1 MIRFAVFFLVMFAS
15 LACSKPKVVVTKEF
29 LLQYGREN
37 PENKVKIETDLGTI
51 RLRLFD
57 DTPLHR
63 ANFIRLIKEG
73 HYERADFYRIV
84 YGFMIQGGDKK
95 NQLPYKIP
103 AEFRPGYYHK
113 KGALSMARE
122 DVNNPEMESS
132 AAEFFIV
139 HGGVYD
145 QEEAESEARILHLSL
160 TPEQKET
167 YTTLGGYMSLDQKY
181 TVFGE
186 VTEGLD
192 VVDKIANERV
202 VSIDKPKRKIP
213 FRISV
218 EK

>member
-1 MIRFAVFFLVMFAS
+1 MVRSALFVLILFMS
-15 LACSKPKVVVTKEF
+15 LACSKPRVVVTKEF
-29 LLQYGREN
+29 LLQYGKEN
-37 PENKVKIETDLGTI
+37 PENKVKIETDFGTI
-51 RLRLFD
+51 RLRLFE

-63 ANFIRLIKEG
+63 ANFVRLIKEG
-73 HYERADFYRIV
+73 HYERADFYRVV
-84 YGFMIQGGDKK
+84 YGFMIQGGDKQ
-95 NQLPYKIP
+95 NQLPHKIP
-103 AEFRPGYYHK
+103 AEFRPEYFHK

-122 DVNNPEMESS
+122 DENNPEMQSS

-145 QEEAESEARILHLSL
+145 QDEMEAEARSQRLSL
-160 TPEQKET
+160 TQEQKDA
-167 YTTLGGYMSLDQKY
+167 YTTLGGYMSLDQEY

-213 FRISV
+213 FKISI
-218 EK
+218 EQ

>member
-1 MIRFAVFFLVMFAS
+1 MIRSAIFVLVI
-15 LACSKPKVVVTKEF
+15 LTLGCSKPKAVVTREY
-29 LLQYGREN
+29 LLQYGKDN
-37 PENKVKIETDLGTI
+37 PENKVKIETDSGTI
-51 RLRLFD
+51 RLRLFE

-63 ANFIRLIKEG
+63 ANFVRLIKEG

-84 YGFMIQGGDKK
+84 YGFMIQGGDKS

-103 AEFRPGYYHK
+103 AEFRPGHYHK

-139 HGGVYD
+139 HGGVY
-145 QEEAESEARILHLSL
+145 EPEEMEAEAKSKHLSL
-160 TPEQKET
+160 TEEQKEA

-192 VVDKIANERV
+192 VVDKIADERV
-202 VSIDKPKRKIP
+202 VNVDKPKRKIP